1 MRCGGC
7 KAHPPADSDR
17 NARQI
22 RARYTGRHSAA
33 PHVRSA
39 LPHMHCSHYSVG
51 LTGSSPLNASGAMVQ
66 EQPGHRSATTACSCA
81 SNSASFCPHSYTRS
95 PACEI
100 RLRYVSYIH
109 VYSVHLTGGV
119 STYMIVLYAPSV
131 QDTSYV
137 PLYRVYIHPPVTGVG
152 VYIMQRTHSL
162 CSHNRVYPA
171 ISVGASHTTMCL
183 CMAPYTAVAC
193 NEPKETARGQRL
205 P

>member
-1 MRCGGC
+1 
-7 KAHPPADSDR
+7 
-17 NARQI
+17 
-22 RARYTGRHSAA
+22 
-33 PHVRSA
+33 
-39 LPHMHCSHYSVG
+39 
-51 LTGSSPLNASGAMVQ
+51 
-66 EQPGHRSATTACSCA
+66 
-81 SNSASFCPHSYTRS
+81 
-95 PACEI
+95 
-100 RLRYVSYIH
+100 
-109 VYSVHLTGGV
+109 
-119 STYMIVLYAPSV
+119 MIVLYAPSV

-193 NEPKETARGQRL
+193 NEPRETARGQRL

>member
-22 RARYTGRHSAA
+22 PARYTGRHSAA

-39 LPHMHCSHYSVG
+39 LPYMHRSHYSVD

-95 PACEI
+95 PACEV
-100 RLRYVSYIH
+100 RLRYVSYIYA
-109 VYSVHLTGGV
+109 YSVHLTGGV
-119 STYMIVLYAPSV
+119 SI
-131 QDTSYV
+131 
-137 PLYRVYIHPPVTGVG
+137 
-152 VYIMQRTHSL
+152 
-162 CSHNRVYPA
+162 
-171 ISVGASHTTMCL
+171 
-183 CMAPYTAVAC
+183 
-193 NEPKETARGQRL
+193 
-205 P
+205 

>member
-39 LPHMHCSHYSVG
+39 LPYMHCSHYSVG

-100 RLRYVSYIH
+100 RLRYVSYIYDSTVRTLRARYVIRTTVQD
-109 VYSVHLTGGV
+109 VYT
-119 STYMIVLYAPSV
+119 STYYRGGCLYYAAYTQLVLAQPRVPSN
-131 QDTSYV
+131 QCERFTYH
-137 PLYRVYIHPPVTGVG
+137 Y
-152 VYIMQRTHSL
+152 M
-162 CSHNRVYPA
+162 
-171 ISVGASHTTMCL
+171 
-183 CMAPYTAVAC
+183 CMASYTAVAC
-193 NEPKETARGQRL
+193 NESRETARERRL